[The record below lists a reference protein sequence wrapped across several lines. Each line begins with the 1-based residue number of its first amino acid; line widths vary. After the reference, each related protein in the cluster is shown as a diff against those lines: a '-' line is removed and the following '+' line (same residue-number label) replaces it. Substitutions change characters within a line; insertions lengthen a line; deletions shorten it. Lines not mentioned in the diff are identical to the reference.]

1 MAVLAAIAGLTDVL
15 GDERIRGLND
25 VWLHA
30 GGNVLGVLIE
40 LYSSILVTTIVQQR
54 VGLVLSLIVVLILL
68 FTGWKGWEMVYRH
81 KIGVAN

>member
-15 GDERIRGLND
+15 GDERIRRLND

-40 LYSSILVTTIVQQR
+40 LYNSILVTTIVQQR
-54 VGLVLSLIVVLILL
+54 LSRWVWCCL
-68 FTGWKGWEMVYRH
+68 
-81 KIGVAN
+81 

>member
-40 LYSSILVTTIVQQR
+40 LYNSILVTTIVQQR
-54 VGLVLSLIVVLILL
+54 LSRWVWCCL
-68 FTGWKGWEMVYRH
+68 
-81 KIGVAN
+81 